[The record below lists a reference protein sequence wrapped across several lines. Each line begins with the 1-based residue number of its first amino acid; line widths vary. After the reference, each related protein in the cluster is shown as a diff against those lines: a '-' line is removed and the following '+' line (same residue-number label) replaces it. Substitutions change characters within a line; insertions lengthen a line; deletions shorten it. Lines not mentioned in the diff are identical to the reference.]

1 MTMRSSSW
9 QHRRAVVDD
18 SVSSWEIRRLIAEHL
33 GIAVEHVIDDA
44 HLAEDLG
51 ADWLD
56 RLELMIAIEDRFGV
70 EITDD
75 EADQICAVG
84 DLVRHVE
91 SCGGK
96 LTAAAPEPR
105 RRAAVATHK
114 VTHKVWARRIRHAWK
129 LSSTAVAGW

>member
-9 QHRRAVVDD
+9 QHRTAVVED

-51 ADWLD
+51 AAWLD

-84 DLVRHVE
+84 DLIRHVE

-105 RRAAVATHK
+105 RSTAAP
-114 VTHKVWARRIRHAWK
+114 THKVWARRIRHAWK
-129 LSSTAVAGW
+129 LSSTAATGW

>member
-9 QHRRAVVDD
+9 QHRTAVGED

-33 GIAVEHVIDDA
+33 GIAVEHFVDDA
-44 HLAEDLG
+44 HLADDLG

-84 DLVRHVE
+84 DLISHVE

-96 LTAAAPEPR
+96 LTAGAPEVRRSAAPAP
-105 RRAAVATHK
+105 
-114 VTHKVWARRIRHAWK
+114 HKVWARRIRHAWK

>member
-96 LTAAAPEPR
+96 LTAVAPETR
-105 RRAAVATHK
+105 RSADAAL
-114 VTHKVWARRIRHAWK
+114 HKVWARRIRHAWE
-129 LSSTAVAGW
+129 LSSTAVAGL

>member
-1 MTMRSSSW
+1 MTMRSLSW
-9 QHRRAVVDD
+9 QHRTAVVED
-18 SVSSWEIRRLIAEHL
+18 SVASWEIRRLIAEHL

-44 HLAEDLG
+44 HLADDLG

-84 DLVRHVE
+84 DLISHVE
-91 SCGGK
+91 GCGGK
-96 LTAAAPEPR
+96 LTAVAPAPRRSAAAP
-105 RRAAVATHK
+105 
-114 VTHKVWARRIRHAWK
+114 THKVWARRIRHAWK

>member
-9 QHRRAVVDD
+9 QHRTPVVED
-18 SVSSWEIRRLIAEHL
+18 SVASWEIRRLIAEHL
-33 GIAVEHVIDDA
+33 EIAVEHVIDDA

-84 DLVRHVE
+84 DLIRHVE

-96 LTAAAPEPR
+96 LTAVAPEPR
-105 RRAAVATHK
+105 RRAAAAM
-114 VTHKVWARRIRHAWK
+114 HKVWARRIRHAWK